1 MDLKNKRTVKSI
13 NRFKNIKNLEVQKK
27 ILKELKVLNK
37 KFNTKN
43 KK

>member
-1 MDLKNKRTVKSI
+1 MDLRNKRTVKSI